1 MLNVWA
7 AVFQDDRPAQVLLRY
22 MKKNSMRGGWF
33 FDGFDG
39 DGEGGG
45 VQEEELEEEKAFS
58 GSFAVLPTWSRYRK
72 LTSK

>member
-22 MKKNSMRGGWF
+22 MEKNSMRGGWF

-39 DGEGGG
+39 VGEGGG
-45 VQEEELEEEKAFS
+45 VQEEELEEEEAFS
-58 GSFAVLPTWSRYRK
+58 GPFAAPLNWPRYRK